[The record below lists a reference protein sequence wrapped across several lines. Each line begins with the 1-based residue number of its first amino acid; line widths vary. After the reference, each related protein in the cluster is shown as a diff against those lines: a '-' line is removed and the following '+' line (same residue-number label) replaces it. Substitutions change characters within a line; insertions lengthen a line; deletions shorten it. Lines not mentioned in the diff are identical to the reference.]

1 MKVAILTLPLH
12 TNYGG
17 ILQAYALQTVLEQ
30 LGHEVVVLEQE
41 KQPEKMTLK
50 RLLKL
55 YIKRII
61 KNLIGRKCFIFYER
75 RKEWEYPI
83 ISQHTQKFI
92 SEYIHRK
99 IINFKNLRENDFDA
113 IVVGSDQIWRPCM
126 FSNIEDAYLKFTTGW
141 HIKRISYA
149 ASLGVDN
156 WEYSPEQTKECR
168 RLIQKFNAISVRE
181 KSSIDLLKEYF
192 NVNACHV
199 LDPTLLLT
207 ARDYLNFCTD
217 VPESEGTLLIYILDE
232 CTPKLR
238 LVNKI
243 AKEKNLKPF
252 SVTAK
257 AGNVKCSIEER
268 IYPCVESWLKGFH
281 DAKFVVTDSFHAC
294 VFAILFKK
302 QFVVYGNRGRGMARF
317 HSLLQSLN
325 MEDRLITDLSKY
337 KKMVDIDYDSVYVRL
352 EQLKKSSFSYLKYA
366 LAINDQNHSSVFEY

>member
-149 ASLGVDN
+149 ASLGVDY
-156 WEYSPEQTKECR
+156 WEYTPEQTEICR
-168 RLIQKFNAISVRE
+168 SLLKNFDSVSVRE
-181 KSSIDLLKEYF
+181 SSGIDLCKRYYKMD
-192 NVNACHV
+192 VCQV
-199 LDPTLLLT
+199 LDPTLLLN
-207 ARDYLNFCTD
+207 ASDYLKLCVNN
-217 VPESEGTLLIYILDE
+217 PKSEGGLLTYILDE
-232 CTPKLR
+232 SAAKSKL
-238 LVNKI
+238 I
-243 AKEKNLKPF
+243 ARVSKEKHLKPF

-257 AGNVKCSIEER
+257 AGNVRCPIKER

-294 VFAILFKK
+294 VFSILFKK

-317 HSLLQSLN
+317 YSLLQSLN
-325 MEDRLITDLSKY
+325 LEDRLITDLSKY
-337 KKMVDIDYDSVYVRL
+337 KKMVDIDYDRVYIRL
-352 EQLKKSSFSYLKYA
+352 EQLKKESFSYLQHA
-366 LAINDQNHSSVFEY
+366 LAIYD